1 MNRQYDPITETKI
14 RAKWWKLE
22 NTEKMKFGE
31 IQETLQAR
39 EETISTAWFHLQEC
53 ELFVDRLMD
62 STLLLLQ
69 VVFRIVER
77 CHEHQPWRSEK
88 TNIQNIS
95 QFWEQIVLI

>member
-1 MNRQYDPITETKI
+1 M
-14 RAKWWKLE
+14 E
-22 NTEKMKFGE
+22 NTEKTKFGE
-31 IQETLQAR
+31 IQKTIYEVK
-39 EETISTAWFHLQEC
+39 ETISIAWFDLQEC

-62 STLLLLQ
+62 STHLLLLA
-69 VVFRIVER
+69 VFRIVER